1 MASTQVRLGKQKS
14 GNTDAFGI
22 ADAIELSGHRSV
34 RTFEA
39 LYNIPD
45 VILSSSGNNAD
56 NDALGQLWYVIS
68 KKKHYQ
74 LVDWSNRHK
83 ADGWQ
88 VFNSGGDTAALETRI
103 TALETS
109 YANLLK
115 KITELEER
123 INGMVQPIPITNIVL
138 DYQQMLFSNYTPQT
152 ITATITPANATEK
165 LTWEV
170 NNSNVVI
177 TPSDDTLSCEVLPA
191 IGALD
196 GEYLLT
202 VSSSLVSEPVRIT
215 FNGVEQDV
223 VEPTVTLRGATSAEA
238 GDEVTITASVQNG
251 VGDGYYKWMVSGN
264 ATIKTQA
271 EEQCV
276 IVINDDAAEGD
287 EVVVSY
293 EINDTNGDGIPFDHK
308 ITVAASE
315 VEVTSIAL
323 EGSKNSITSKDD
335 TITVYAI
342 LFPNTAPQVIDK
354 WIFSDPTSFEIT
366 GQTDNSITFKF
377 IGEENK
383 DYTVNAERN
392 GVVSTSGF
400 VFNVSIQEPEVV
412 VSIKTV
418 PAGITTAKV
427 GDTITFESTIENPT
441 PDNRGGWNV
450 EGVNVDG
457 VYDETHRYV
466 TLSDDSATGAKI
478 TIGEGAQPG
487 GVFDVVHGREGRYT
501 TTVEARH
508 RITIVEESAEITDL
522 DMGGASTNATSVIDL
537 GNASTTATSVINL
550 GNANV

>member
-39 LYNIPD
+39 LYKIPD

-68 KKKHYQ
+68 EKKHYQ
-74 LVDWSNRHK
+74 LVDWLKRDK
-83 ADGWQ
+83 AEGWQ
-88 VFNSGGDTAALETRI
+88 VFNSGGDTTKLETRI
-103 TALETS
+103 TALE
-109 YANLLK
+109 K
-115 KITELEER
+115 KIAELEEL
-123 INGMVQPIPITNIVL
+123 IGGMIQPIPITNIVL
-138 DYQQMLFSNYTPQT
+138 DSPQMLFTNPAPQT

-170 NNSNVVI
+170 NNSNVMI
-177 TPSDDTLSCEVLPA
+177 TPSDDMLSCEVIPTA
-191 IGALD
+191 GASD

-202 VSSSLVSEPVRIT
+202 VSSPSGISTSAQIIFE
-215 FNGVEQDV
+215 GVEQEV
-223 VEPTVTLRGATSAEA
+223 VEPTVTLSGATSAKA
-238 GDEVTITASVQNG
+238 GEEVIITASIQNS
-251 VGDGYYKWMVSGN
+251 VGDGYYYWMVSGN

-276 IVINDDAAEGD
+276 IVINDDAVGGD

-293 EINDTNGDGIPFDHK
+293 EINDTNGEGISFDHK

-315 VEVTSIAL
+315 VEVTSISL
-323 EGSKNSITSKDD
+323 EGTNNSITSKDD

-342 LFPNTAPQVIDK
+342 LFPDTAPQVIDK
-354 WIFSDPTSFEIT
+354 WIFSDSASFEIT

-377 IGEENK
+377 IGEENGE
-383 DYTVNAERN
+383 YTVNAARN
-392 GVVSTSGF
+392 GVVSASGF
-400 VFNVSIQEPEVV
+400 VFNVNIQEPEVAI
-412 VSIKTV
+412 SIKTV

-450 EGVNVDG
+450 EGVHVG
-457 VYDETHRYV
+457 EVYDETYHYV
-466 TLSDDSATGAKI
+466 TVSDTSETGAKI

-487 GVFDVVHGREGRYT
+487 GKFDVVHGREGRYT
-501 TTVEARH
+501 TTVEARYS
-508 RITIVEESAEITDL
+508 ITVISADSGEFTIGLSLL
-522 DMGGASTNATSVIDL
+522 DGGDVL
-537 GNASTTATSVINL
+537 V
-550 GNANV
+550 

>member
-109 YANLLK
+109 YADLLK
-115 KITELEER
+115 RITKLE
-123 INGMVQPIPITNIVL
+123 GMIQPIPITNIVL
-138 DYQQMLFSNYTPQT
+138 DYEQMLFSNYVPQT
-152 ITATITPANATEK
+152 ITATIIPTNATEK
-165 LTWEV
+165 LTWGV
-170 NNSNVVI
+170 NDNNNVIV
-177 TPSDDTLSCEVLPA
+177 TPSDDTLSCEVKPA
-191 IGALD
+191 IGASD

-202 VSSSLVSEPVRIT
+202 VSSPFGISASAQII
-215 FNGVEQDV
+215 FNGVEQEV
-223 VEPTVTLRGATSAEA
+223 IEPTVTLSGATSAKA
-238 GDEVTITASVQNG
+238 GEEVTITASVQNG
-251 VGDGYYKWMVSGN
+251 VGDGYYNWMVSSN
-264 ATIKTQA
+264 ATIKTKA
-271 EEQCV
+271 EEQCI
-276 IVINDDAAEGD
+276 IVINNDAAEGD

-293 EINDTNGDGIPFDHK
+293 EINDINGDGISFDHK
-308 ITVAASE
+308 ITVVASE

-335 TITVYAI
+335 TITVYAT
-342 LFPNTAPQVIDK
+342 LFPNTASQIIDK
-354 WIFSDPTSFEIT
+354 WIFSDSASFEIT

-450 EGVNVDG
+450 EGD
-457 VYDETHRYV
+457 DETYRYV
-466 TLSDDSATGAKI
+466 TISDASETGAKI
-478 TIGEGAQPG
+478 TIREGAPTG
-487 GVFDVVHGREGRYT
+487 GVFDVVHDREGRYAT
-501 TTVEARH
+501 SVEARY
-508 RITIVEESAEITDL
+508 RITVVEESSDITDF

-537 GNASTTATSVINL
+537 GNASTDATSVIDL

>member
-34 RTFEA
+34 RSFEA
-39 LYNIPD
+39 LYKIPD
-45 VILSSSGNNAD
+45 VILSSSGNNTD
-56 NDALGQLWYVIS
+56 NDAIGQLWYVIS
-68 KKKHYQ
+68 EKKHYQ
-74 LVDWSNRHK
+74 LLEWSNRHK

-88 VFNSGGDTAALETRI
+88 VFNLGGDTTLETRI

-109 YANLLK
+109 YADLLK
-115 KITELEER
+115 RITKLE
-123 INGMVQPIPITNIVL
+123 GMIQPIPITNIVL
-138 DYQQMLFSNYTPQT
+138 DSEQMLFSNYVPQT
-152 ITATITPANATEK
+152 ITATIIPTNATEK
-165 LTWEV
+165 LTWGV
-170 NNSNVVI
+170 NDSNVSI
-177 TPSDDTLSCEVLPA
+177 TPSDDTLSCQVLPVPDA
-191 IGALD
+191 SD

-202 VSSSLVSEPVRIT
+202 VSSPSGLSKYVQII
-215 FNGVEQDV
+215 FDGVEQEV
-223 VEPTVTLRGATSAEA
+223 VEPTVTLRGATSVKA

-251 VGDGYYKWMVSGN
+251 VGDGYYNWMVSSN

-293 EINDTNGDGIPFDHK
+293 EINDTNGDGISFDHK

-342 LFPNTAPQVIDK
+342 LFPDTAPQVIDK
-354 WIFSDPTSFEIT
+354 WIFSDPASFEIT

-383 DYTVNAERN
+383 EYTVNAERN

-441 PDNRGGWNV
+441 PDNRGGWSV
-450 EGVNVDG
+450 DGVNVDG
-457 VYDETHRYV
+457 VYDETYRYV
-466 TLSDDSATGAKI
+466 TLSDTSETGAKI

-487 GVFDVVHGREGRYT
+487 GVFEVVHNREGRYT
-501 TTVEARH
+501 TSVEARH
-508 RITIVEESAEITDL
+508 RITVVEESSEITDL
-522 DMGGASTNATSVIDL
+522 DMGGANTNATSVIDL
-537 GNASTTATSVINL
+537 GNASSTATSVIDL